1 MPTTRFFCELIG
13 IDSHVFSR
21 EENSII
27 EAELY
32 TRIYHEMFEF
42 FKVRYQD
49 YFRLIKFNADMVND
63 MMEENF
69 ARCLVNDILATE
81 EYTLQGIA
89 SYTQTPEEVIEEVA
103 IGQNT
108 RPSAILLRRIIELHR
123 TVRSELYR
131 EMMKKI
137 ASEYLAVG

>member
-1 MPTTRFFCELIG
+1 MPTTRYLCELIG
-13 IDSHVFSR
+13 IDSQVFSR

-32 TRIYHEMFEF
+32 ARIYHEMAEY
-42 FKVRYQD
+42 FKVRYKD
-49 YFRLIKFNADMVND
+49 YFRLIKFNATMVND

-69 ARCLVNDILATE
+69 ARCLVNDILSTE

-89 SYTQTPEEVIEEVA
+89 NYTQTPEEVIEEVA

-108 RPSAILLRRIIELHR
+108 RPLRSCCAVLLNC
-123 TVRSELYR
+123 TAWCA
-131 EMMKKI
+131 
-137 ASEYLAVG
+137 ASFTEK

>member
-1 MPTTRFFCELIG
+1 MPATRYLCELIG

-21 EENSII
+21 EENIII

-32 TRIYHEMFEF
+32 TRIYQEMIEY

-49 YFRLIKFNADMVND
+49 YFRLIKFNATMVNE
-63 MMEENF
+63 MMEDNF
-69 ARCLVNDILATE
+69 ARCLVNDILLTE

-89 SYTQTPEEVIEEVA
+89 YYTQTPEEVIVEVA
-103 IGQNT
+103 MGQNT

-123 TVRSELYR
+123 MVRSELYR

-137 ASEYLAVG
+137 ANEYSAGG